1 MISIEDLKITKII
14 KRRPGKFKKTKEN
27 SYKHRNGHE
36 EISCPHQLSPKEA
49 LTNLEAGDFWLA
61 DQGYKITK

>member
-49 LTNLEAGDFWLA
+49 LTNLEAGDF
-61 DQGYKITK
+61 